1 MEDIC
6 FLWDSQS
13 WIVFMDKEIGVLA
26 SDGELFLG
34 CLDLI
39 ILEAISQR
47 FLYWDL
53 TILFLLSTEWQEI
66 CR

>member
-1 MEDIC
+1 
-6 FLWDSQS
+6 
-13 WIVFMDKEIGVLA
+13 MDKEIGVLA